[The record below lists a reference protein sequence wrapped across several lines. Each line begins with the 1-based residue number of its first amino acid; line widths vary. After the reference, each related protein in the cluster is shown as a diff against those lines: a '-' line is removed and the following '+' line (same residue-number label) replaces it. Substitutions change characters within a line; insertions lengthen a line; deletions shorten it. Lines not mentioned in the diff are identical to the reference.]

1 MPAVIYSG
9 EEAVKKAGELQPDL
23 VLMDIR
29 LEGEM
34 DGIEA
39 AEEIRERLGIPVIYL
54 TAYSDS
60 STV

>member
-1 MPAVIYSG
+1 MVYSD
-9 EEAVKKAGELQPDL
+9 EDAIKKAEELQQDL

-29 LEGEM
+29 LESEM
-34 DGIEA
+34 DGIDA
-39 AEEIRERLGIPVIYL
+39 AKQIRERLGIPVIYL